1 MHFKK
6 GLFFSSVVVAALLT
20 VLADAGAASSR
31 RRCAGRAAA
40 SPEEAERP
48 QPIASPPLP
57 RPISPVLM
65 PLPAEPEEGPVPMDV
80 DSPRLQQPLL
90 VPGESP
96 VAQEESA
103 VAQEKSARNKKKKER
118 KKARKKAKEAEAQA
132 AASASA
138 STTAPVDEKR
148 TETPPRPAAASAA
161 ASSASTGASSGAST
175 ASHYSYE
182 DLKTFLCSLTKSEFN
197 ELVGAGLSEDPLPGK
212 VWSDEEMG
220 RAIAIVR
227 ELSSVGSAH
236 EAALERALQ
245 NLERWNQDYEKVLKM
260 ELPRPVDYVEE
271 VAYRG
276 LMRQIRVR
284 ALPLQEA
291 FTAVVGRIQ
300 AERAGAEHLP
310 SPASFAPYRPLLSPS
325 HASLMQEME
334 RRGGFGEVLKAVVA
348 GKAEMPPQ
356 LIELALRVNARFCG
370 GSLSDDSSDDT
381 SDDEG
386 AETSSSARAPSSEK
400 DDKKGQKREGGK

>member
-6 GLFFSSVVVAALLT
+6 GLLISSLVVITLLT

-31 RRCAGRAAA
+31 RRCAGCSAA
-40 SPEEAERP
+40 PREEAERP
-48 QPIASPPLP
+48 QPIARPHPP

-65 PLPAEPEEGPVPMDV
+65 PLPAEEEEGPVPMDV

-90 VPGESP
+90 VLDEVHSVPVESP
-96 VAQEESA
+96 A
-103 VAQEKSARNKKKKER
+103 AQEKSARNKKKKE
-118 KKARKKAKEAEAQA
+118 KKRARKKAKEAEAQA

-138 STTAPVDEKR
+138 STTAPVEEKR
-148 TETPPRPAAASAA
+148 AETPPRTAAASAA
-161 ASSASTGASSGAST
+161 ASSASTGAASA
-175 ASHYSYE
+175 ASAGSQYSYE
-182 DLKTFLCSLTKSEFN
+182 DLKTFLLSLTKSEFN
-197 ELVGAGLSEDPLPGK
+197 ELIRAGLSEDPLPGK

-245 NLERWNQDYEKVLKM
+245 NLERWNQDYENILKI
-260 ELPRPVDYVEE
+260 ELPRPVAYTEE

-276 LMRQIRVR
+276 LLRQIRVR

-348 GKAEMPPQ
+348 GKAEMPAE
-356 LIELALRVNARFCG
+356 LIELALRVNARFWG
-370 GSLSDDSSDDT
+370 GSLSDDSSDDS

-386 AETSSSARAPSSEK
+386 AGTSSSARAPSPEK
-400 DDKKGQKREGGK
+400 GDKKGRKR